1 MPGIRIHDGDLCGKF
16 GVRLYKRLDKDNT
29 GHWLGEFICPNCGE
43 HFISRVENVA
53 RGDRKS
59 CGCLYKQNNKRF
71 GQLNTKD
78 LLGQRFGKLLV
89 VQKTDK
95 RKDGRIV
102 WKCKCDCGNI
112 IEVTSHNLLNGHTK
126 SCGCLHQETGKYF
139 KKDLTSKIFGYL
151 KVIKDTGKTYKTKGQ
166 SHAIWLCQCL
176 RDGNFIEVRSDSLIN
191 NHIVSC
197 GCCQW
202 SFYSKKIAD
211 YLTELNISYVSE
223 KTFEDCVNPKTN
235 TRLRFDFYLP
245 DYDICIEYDGEQH
258 YQEVNFCSDTL
269 LDRQFR
275 DNLKDEYCRANNI
288 KLVRIPY
295 FDKKQISLN
304 YIKQKLFGE

>member
-102 WKCKCDCGNI
+102 WKCKCDCGNKGSDKSA
-112 IEVTSHNLLNGHTK
+112 IE
-126 SCGCLHQETGKYF
+126 QY
-139 KKDLTSKIFGYL
+139 
-151 KVIKDTGKTYKTKGQ
+151 
-166 SHAIWLCQCL
+166 
-176 RDGNFIEVRSDSLIN
+176 R
-191 NHIVSC
+191 
-197 GCCQW
+197 
-202 SFYSKKIAD
+202 
-211 YLTELNISYVSE
+211 
-223 KTFEDCVNPKTN
+223 
-235 TRLRFDFYLP
+235 TR
-245 DYDICIEYDGEQH
+245 
-258 YQEVNFCSDTL
+258 
-269 LDRQFR
+269 
-275 DNLKDEYCRANNI
+275 K
-288 KLVRIPY
+288 
-295 FDKKQISLN
+295 
-304 YIKQKLFGE
+304 